1 MSSYLLQEK
10 NEISGHIPI
19 KNILLMQQESA
30 VNNKRIAKNTILLYF
45 RMLFLMVITLYTSR
59 VILQVLGVVDFGIY
73 NVVGG
78 IVVLF
83 TFISGPL
90 ADATR
95 RFMTFELGKN
105 NIDALKKVFSTSIYI
120 HVLFSLIILFLSE
133 TIGLWFL
140 YTQLNIPPE
149 RFNAALYVYQYS
161 VLATI
166 VTILQTPYTAAI
178 IAHEEMQPF
187 AYISIVEALLK
198 LFTVF
203 LLVGI
208 SYDKLVI
215 YAFLFLLVQLM
226 ILVSYY
232 VYCIFHYKESKI
244 ILTWDRALVKEMSSF
259 IGWTMTGGVET
270 MLNGQGINMLL
281 NIFYG
286 PAINASRG
294 IALQMQGTLI
304 KFCSNFQT
312 AINPQL
318 TKSYAIGDLESM
330 HQLIIL
336 SSKFSYY
343 LLYILSLP
351 VVFATDYILGLW
363 LGIVPEHTS
372 NFFRLVIVVSLMSV
386 LSNSMVASIHATG
399 RLKTFQIVVEAIN
412 ILVLPL
418 SYVLLKIHL
427 WAPELVYIVY
437 ALLSIVAQIVRVY
450 IVLPKINLSF
460 NTYIKEIVVPLIR
473 VTFVSLIL
481 PIILVNLLTSKPWEE
496 LLIIVV
502 TLLSVVVSIYILGL
516 TNTEKMVVKKYY
528 KSAIKWKRK

>member
-1 MSSYLLQEK
+1 MLSNLDVKIDSLQV
-10 NEISGHIPI
+10 
-19 KNILLMQQESA
+19 MQQKSA

-45 RMLFLMVITLYTSR
+45 RMLFLMGITLYTSR

-95 RFMTFELGKN
+95 RFLTFELGKN

-120 HVLFSLIILFLSE
+120 HILFSLIILLLSE

-149 RFNAALYVYQYS
+149 RFNAALYVYHYS

-166 VTILQTPYTAAI
+166 VTILQTPYIAAI

-203 LLVGI
+203 LLIGI
-208 SYDKLVI
+208 TYDKLVI
-215 YAFLFLLVQLM
+215 YAFLFLLVQ
-226 ILVSYY
+226 IIIFISYY
-232 VYCIFHYKESKI
+232 AYCRFHYKESKI
-244 ILTWDRALVKEMSSF
+244 IMTWDGTLVKNMSSF
-259 IGWTMTGGVET
+259 IGWTMTGGIAT
-270 MLNGQGINMLL
+270 MLNGQGLNLLL

-304 KFCSNFQT
+304 KFCVNFQT

-330 HQLIIL
+330 HKLIIL

-343 LLYILSLP
+343 LLYVLSLP
-351 VVFATDYILGLW
+351 VIFATDFILGLW

-399 RLKTFQIVVEAIN
+399 HLKTFQIVVEAIN
-412 ILVLPL
+412 ILVLPI

-437 ALLSIVAQIVRVY
+437 ALISIVAQVARVY

-460 NTYIKEIVVPLIR
+460 NIYIKEIVAPLIR
-473 VTFVSLIL
+473 VTLVSLIL
-481 PIILVNLLTSKPWEE
+481 PVMLMNLLTSKPWEE
-496 LLIIVV
+496 ILIIGL

-516 TNTEKMVVKKYY
+516 KNTEKLVVKKYF
-528 KSAIKWKRK
+528 KSAMEWKRK